1 MRTEQ
6 PRSATPYENVLMSA
20 VSQAPVRRFSLPSPY
35 LAAPGGPYES
45 SRRTQRTIRVEAAAI
60 GRNRRVSGRRGR
72 VRGDVHV
79 VLRPEL
85 LAHGLDGREA
95 ARLARVLR
103 REVDVHARAVP
114 VALDGL
120 GLDGDDDAEVLA
132 DAVEDVAR
140 DGELVRRVDADDG
153 ADLVLPLARHD
164 LRVGA
169 RDGEARVEARA
180 VVRLGHRAAEA
191 LVRARAAV
199 VRALGLREAA
209 DGPAERRRAVEV
221 EKRVLLLEAVPRLLL
236 LGVAGVE
243 LDDRGRARV
252 RRERVALGVLRVAE
266 HQDVVAA
273 AERVLVHRA
282 RHDDDLR
289 VVAGRLARRRAVVR
303 PFRERRDGALGLG
316 LRERAALGPGR
327 AVRVDEDILGL
338 DVVAGVERHVP
349 IEDRCIHRTKARL
362 LRERRRRAERRALM
376 LTTRRRDE
384 RVR

>member
-140 DGELVRRVDADDG
+140 AAGK
-153 ADLVLPLARHD
+153 
-164 LRVGA
+164 
-169 RDGEARVEARA
+169 GEARMLPTRNNTRRVGVHVTHKERDASRNVEFARGSNM
-180 VVRLGHRAAEA
+180 VSWSAASMPTTGPIWYSHWPGMTSA
-191 LVRARAAV
+191 LVP
-199 VRALGLREAA
+199 ET
-209 DGPAERRRAVEV
+209 
-221 EKRVLLLEAVPRLLL
+221 
-236 LGVAGVE
+236 
-243 LDDRGRARV
+243 
-252 RRERVALGVLRVAE
+252 
-266 HQDVVAA
+266 
-273 AERVLVHRA
+273 
-282 RHDDDLR
+282 
-289 VVAGRLARRRAVVR
+289 VR
-303 PFRERRDGALGLG
+303 PA
-316 LRERAALGPGR
+316 
-327 AVRVDEDILGL
+327 
-338 DVVAGVERHVP
+338 
-349 IEDRCIHRTKARL
+349 
-362 LRERRRRAERRALM
+362 
-376 LTTRRRDE
+376 
-384 RVR
+384 